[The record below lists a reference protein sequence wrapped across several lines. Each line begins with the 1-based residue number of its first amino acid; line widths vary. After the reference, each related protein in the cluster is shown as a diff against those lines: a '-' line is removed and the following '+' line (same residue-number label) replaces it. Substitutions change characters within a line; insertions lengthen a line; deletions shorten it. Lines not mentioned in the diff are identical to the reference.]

1 MGNQVSYEKTK
12 KKKNVLFTFDK
23 NVLLGGSVAFD
34 VQASNQ
40 RRFKAP

>member
-1 MGNQVSYEKTK
+1 MLLNNEKK
-12 KKKNVLFTFDK
+12 VLFTFDK